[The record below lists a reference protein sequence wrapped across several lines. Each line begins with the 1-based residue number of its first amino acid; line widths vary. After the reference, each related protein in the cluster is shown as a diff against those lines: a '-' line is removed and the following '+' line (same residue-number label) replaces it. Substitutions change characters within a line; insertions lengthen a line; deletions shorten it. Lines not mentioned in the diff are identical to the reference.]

1 MKLFGKDVPGSKP
14 RLSGETQP
22 VYSAGAKNAFV
33 TVLQRALD
41 VQIPGRLG
49 ATSYTDPATELE
61 NAVQIASLYCN
72 DELLSRMNDFRDAVL
87 DASRGEGGE
96 QEVNRTREI
105 FTKGCREALGNDK

>member
-1 MKLFGKDVPGSKP
+1 MKLFGKEVPGPKP

-49 ATSYTDPATELE
+49 TSYTDPATELE
-61 NAVQIASLYCN
+61 SAVQIASSHCN

-96 QEVNRTREI
+96 QEVNRAREV

>member
-1 MKLFGKDVPGSKP
+1 MKLFGKEIPGPKP

-22 VYSAGAKNAFV
+22 VYSAEAKNAFV
-33 TVLQRALD
+33 VVLQRALD

-49 ATSYTDPATELE
+49 ASYTDPATELE
-61 NAVQIASLYCN
+61 NAVQVASRYCN
-72 DELLSRMNDFRDAVL
+72 EELLSRMNNFRDAVL

-96 QEVNRTREI
+96 AEVNRTRET